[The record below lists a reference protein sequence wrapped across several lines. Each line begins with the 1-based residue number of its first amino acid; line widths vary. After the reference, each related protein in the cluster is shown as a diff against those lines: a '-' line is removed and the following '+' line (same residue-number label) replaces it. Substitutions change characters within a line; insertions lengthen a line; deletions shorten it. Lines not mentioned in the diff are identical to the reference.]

1 MTNPSL
7 QNHLLPSIDRG
18 LSVLGHYLDV
28 VAVMEDH
35 RVDQDVPVQQERL
48 GNGSPTLSQHFSAA
62 LDAADCGLAKVL
74 GLDSPAP
81 MDSGEAGVAAIRER
95 LRRTRLTVHEAKA
108 EDVQENDG
116 VHDYVVQSLLPQFY
130 FHTTN
135 IHAIL
140 RGRGATIG
148 KRDYLG
154 DLKELYI

>member
-28 VAVMEDH
+28 VAVMQDH
-35 RVDQDVPVQQERL
+35 RVGQDEPVQQERL

-62 LDAADCGLAKVL
+62 LDAVDCGLAKLL
-74 GLDSPAP
+74 GLDSSAP
-81 MDSGEAGVAAIRER
+81 MDSGETGAAIRER
-95 LRRTRLTVHEAKA
+95 LLRTQLTVHEAKA
-108 EDVQENDG
+108 EDIREDDG
-116 VHDYVVQSLLPQFY
+116 VHDYIVQSLLPQFY
-130 FHTTN
+130 FHITN

-140 RGRGATIG
+140 RALGATIG

-154 DLKELYI
+154 DLEELYI